1 MASNKHLLVID
12 AGTGSGRS
20 VVFDELG
27 RQVSVAQREWFHPVD
42 PVYPGAV
49 DFDCVNNWKLLCGC
63 IRDSMEKARID
74 PHAIVAVSATSMR
87 HAIVCFGT
95 SGREIFAVP
104 NIDARA
110 EAETALLVEQ
120 GWGPKIYEIQGD
132 WPNIHALARILWLRK
147 NKPELFRRI
156 EKMTML
162 SDWVIYRLC
171 GRFITEPSVA
181 SSSGMFDIK
190 SCEWSTLLTDL
201 AGLHR
206 DNLPEVVSPGKQ
218 VGVVSS
224 GVAEE
229 TGLVEKTPVMAGMGD
244 TQSGYIGSGVI
255 SAGDAGLIAGSFWLP
270 SIISPKP
277 LLDPKKRTRTN
288 CHGIDNLWIIESCSF
303 YTGLALRWFRDA
315 FCQEEALSAGKA
327 GKDQYEIMNQMAE
340 KVPAG
345 SYGVQVIMSDVGNN
359 SRWIHA
365 SPAFLNFDVLDPERY
380 NKATFYRALLE
391 NSAYQTLGEMEN
403 IADVYGEW
411 PKEIVFSGG
420 GSKSP
425 LLAQIIADTLNI
437 PVKVPVVH
445 EATALGVAAMS
456 AYRIGIYGSLTE
468 VCSQFVRMEKVYEPD
483 IKVHNTY
490 IENYRIWRAIYP
502 SLLEL
507 VERGLTRPMWKAP
520 GTL

>member
-1 MASNKHLLVID
+1 
-12 AGTGSGRS
+12 
-20 VVFDELG
+20 
-27 RQVSVAQREWFHPVD
+27 
-42 PVYPGAV
+42 
-49 DFDCVNNWKLLCGC
+49 
-63 IRDSMEKARID
+63 
-74 PHAIVAVSATSMR
+74 
-87 HAIVCFGT
+87 
-95 SGREIFAVP
+95 
-104 NIDARA
+104 
-110 EAETALLVEQ
+110 
-120 GWGPKIYEIQGD
+120 
-132 WPNIHALARILWLRK
+132 
-147 NKPELFRRI
+147 
-156 EKMTML
+156 
-162 SDWVIYRLC
+162 
-171 GRFITEPSVA
+171 
-181 SSSGMFDIK
+181 
-190 SCEWSTLLTDL
+190 
-201 AGLHR
+201 
-206 DNLPEVVSPGKQ
+206 
-218 VGVVSS
+218 
-224 GVAEE
+224 
-229 TGLVEKTPVMAGMGD
+229 
-244 TQSGYIGSGVI
+244 
-255 SAGDAGLIAGSFWLP
+255 
-270 SIISPKP
+270 
-277 LLDPKKRTRTN
+277 
-288 CHGIDNLWIIESCSF
+288 
-303 YTGLALRWFRDA
+303 
-315 FCQEEALSAGKA
+315 
-327 GKDQYEIMNQMAE
+327 MAE